1 MRLIGD
7 VEKGFD
13 GGDAFRGVAKTIGNW
28 HRECPDPPERLEVCD
43 EDFPE
48 IDPLVATVV
57 RR

>member
-48 IDPLVATVV
+48 IDPLVAP
-57 RR
+57 